1 MILWKEYGSRVGS
14 FSCVEAREG
23 VGTEGSPFP
32 HVPRREDGRGRGA
45 QGVLSWVLKCFPSDI
60 PE

>member
-23 VGTEGSPFP
+23 VGTEGSPFSP
-32 HVPRREDGRGRGA
+32 CAKKRGR
-45 QGVLSWVLKCFPSDI
+45 
-60 PE
+60 ER